1 MPSKTIF
8 LSELNP
14 LAWTSSS
21 ESMLKGLTLRK
32 YLLKGLSLQNMN
44 IQVPEKKS
52 FKIICNNRIKLCFK
66 KINLVTEWTSELFYK
81 NMCFLLYPSS
91 NSRKLFFNIYAVG
104 LIVVIC

>member
-8 LSELNP
+8 LSEIYP

-44 IQVPEKKS
+44 IQVPKKNLLKS
-52 FKIICNNRIKLCFK
+52 FVII
-66 KINLVTEWTSELFYK
+66 EL
-81 NMCFLLYPSS
+81 S
-91 NSRKLFFNIYAVG
+91 YAFEK
-104 LIVVIC
+104 